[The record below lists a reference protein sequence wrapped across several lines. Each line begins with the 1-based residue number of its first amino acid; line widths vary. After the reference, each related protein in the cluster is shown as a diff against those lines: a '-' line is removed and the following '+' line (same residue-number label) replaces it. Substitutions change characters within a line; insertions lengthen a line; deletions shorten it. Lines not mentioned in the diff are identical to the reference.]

1 MPPIDAISGGIRLT
15 LHVQPRASATE
26 VAGLHGD
33 ALKLRVASPPV
44 DGAANEEIVRFLAER
59 LGVPRRQVTIISGA
73 TGRRKTVAIAGVEAE
88 LAGRALGLGT
98 GSA

>member
-59 LGVPRRQVTIISGA
+59 LGVPRRQVPIISGA
-73 TGRRKTVAIAGVEAE
+73 TGRRKTLAIAGVDAE